1 MPPADDP
8 GPATP
13 HAATDR
19 RRLMRQFDLLA
30 RRWPRLLGWLRAL
43 QCRWCVFLRVPLGL
57 VLILGGIFSFLPV
70 LGIWMLPLGLMLL
83 AFDIPLLQR
92 PVTALLIR
100 FQAWM
105 RRRDRRAAE
114 KRDEGGDGPGSGEP
128 GSDEPG
134 SGGPDD
140 PARP

>member
-8 GPATP
+8 GPATTHP
-13 HAATDR
+13 AAER
-19 RRLMRQFDLLA
+19 RRLMRQIDLLA

-70 LGIWMLPLGLMLL
+70 LGVWMLPIGLMLL

-114 KRDEGGDGPGSGEP
+114 KHG
-128 GSDEPG
+128 
-134 SGGPDD
+134 
-140 PARP
+140 